1 MTTLLLDVHKFSTV
15 EEERDYLKAQVEY
28 LKKRN
33 PNLHLAIWKVNRFL
47 IINELRKKYPLTWL
61 VEIGRVITTN
71 GLVQIQTGAES
82 NSDPPSSSIL
92 RISKNVI
99 ALRKKGWNVN
109 HKRVY
114 RLMKELNLRSL
125 KAGTLAKETDAFA
138 SQNRDIVL
146 F

>member
-1 MTTLLLDVHKFSTV
+1 M
-15 EEERDYLKAQVEY
+15 
-28 LKKRN
+28 
-33 PNLHLAIWKVNRFL
+33 
-47 IINELRKKYPLTWL
+47 
-61 VEIGRVITTN
+61 ITTN

-82 NSDPPSSSIL
+82 NSNPPSSSIL

-125 KAGTLAKETDAFA
+125 KPGTLTKETDAFA

>member
-1 MTTLLLDVHKFSTV
+1 MDKRGKSRSGDHPFIGRPQIFYCGK
-15 EEERDYLKAQVEY
+15 ERNYLKAQVEY

-61 VEIGRVITTN
+61 VEIARMITTN

-114 RLMKELNLRSL
+114 RLMKESVL
-125 KAGTLAKETDAFA
+125 KGRHSHKG
-138 SQNRDIVL
+138 N
-146 F
+146 